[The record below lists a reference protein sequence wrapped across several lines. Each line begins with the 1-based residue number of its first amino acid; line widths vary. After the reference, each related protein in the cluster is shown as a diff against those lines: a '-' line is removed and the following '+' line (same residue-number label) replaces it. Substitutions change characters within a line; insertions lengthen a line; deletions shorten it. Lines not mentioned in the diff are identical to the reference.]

1 MSDKVDNIISFG
13 SVKWLLL
20 FVFYL
25 QFLVPELIIDNW
37 SLVSASEPPN
47 YFLIAM
53 IQLFAVALPCAVYM
67 FLNSAKPTDVFKL
80 NKISKTAS
88 FVFVLIGISAQSIA
102 SLLNIPALMLINS
115 KLGMVPTVSV
125 GTPDSPCGLAIGIFV
140 IALMPA
146 IFEECLMRGIVLTA
160 TEHIGYRASLF
171 IGGLFF
177 ALLHNRIDGFLGIF
191 FLGVVLCYV
200 VWMTG
205 SIFAGMIV
213 HFSFNAF
220 GMILDYIINSQGLA
234 HPWLSG
240 VIFQSSIILISIIIF
255 SALIGTIKS
264 KKVKRYKTQSLFKE
278 LFFAIFNLP
287 MLLVIAGYI
296 MFEYTRLISLH

>member
-1 MSDKVDNIISFG
+1 MNDRGDNIISFG
-13 SVKWLLL
+13 GVKWLML

-25 QFLVPELIIDNW
+25 QFLVPELIIANW
-37 SLVSASEPPN
+37 SFVSATEPPKF
-47 YFLIAM
+47 FLIAM
-53 IQLFAVALPCAVYM
+53 IQLFAVALPCVVYL
-67 FLNSAKPTDVFKL
+67 FLNSAKPNDVFKL
-80 NKISKTAS
+80 NKISKTAT

-102 SLLNIPALMLINS
+102 SLLNVPVLMLINN
-115 KLGMVPTVSV
+115 KLGIIPTVSV
-125 GTPDSPCGLAIGIFV
+125 GTPDSPFGLAIGIFV

-177 ALLHNRIDGFLGIF
+177 ALMHNRIEGFVGIF

-213 HFSFNAF
+213 HF
-220 GMILDYIINSQGLA
+220 
-234 HPWLSG
+234 
-240 VIFQSSIILISIIIF
+240 
-255 SALIGTIKS
+255 
-264 KKVKRYKTQSLFKE
+264 
-278 LFFAIFNLP
+278 
-287 MLLVIAGYI
+287 
-296 MFEYTRLISLH
+296 